1 MKANSANALRTML
14 SLAIGALA
22 TFVLAAAADA
32 QEPRCRA
39 KYRFIWGQHSEGW
52 FAAPAGSACRVN
64 LRMGG
69 LSTISSAQI
78 TERPRNGTAVT
89 GNDGTIRFQPKSG
102 FTGND
107 SITVRYTGTGR
118 EVGVPKEATV
128 TFTIMVF

>member
-1 MKANSANALRTML
+1 
-14 SLAIGALA
+14 
-22 TFVLAAAADA
+22 
-32 QEPRCRA
+32 
-39 KYRFIWGQHSEGW
+39 
-52 FAAPAGSACRVN
+52 
-64 LRMGG
+64 MGG